1 MAHTA
6 KSSVIH
12 DNISWCFDRQNG
24 NAIGSRRHHENIE
37 YDPESQQDTESRFAR
52 DYVRLHLANR
62 ESHTR
67 RRRSAQNPDLSQLY
81 LDLSSGPY
89 KREITTTLSP
99 LGEEGTLP
107 PREVAAAPVPIA
119 AAAAAAIA
127 TSAAAPTASVDIY
140 YVGIPSGGTLV
151 EDTAAAAAA
160 SSASVIVDGSD
171 GGSAGAAVDGGR
183 VLGSGSNGSGGSF
196 SSSSLLEDLRGH
208 LVTEVRIPNRNDP
221 IHVALSHPS
230 SSPSSSEVTRENAV
244 TSNEVTRDGP
254 TSNEV
259 TNEATTATGVTP
271 LRIAADGVD
280 YHDVV
285 FEER

>member
-24 NAIGSRRHHENIE
+24 NAMGSRRHHENIE

-107 PREVAAAPVPIA
+107 PREDAAATVPT

-151 EDTAAAAAA
+151 EDT
-160 SSASVIVDGSD
+160 
-171 GGSAGAAVDGGR
+171 
-183 VLGSGSNGSGGSF
+183 
-196 SSSSLLEDLRGH
+196 
-208 LVTEVRIPNRNDP
+208 T
-221 IHVALSHPS
+221 
-230 SSPSSSEVTRENAV
+230 
-244 TSNEVTRDGP
+244 
-254 TSNEV
+254 
-259 TNEATTATGVTP
+259 
-271 LRIAADGVD
+271 
-280 YHDVV
+280 
-285 FEER
+285 